1 MLPVLD
7 MGLRVLF
14 ALGVP
19 GAVIWYV
26 RDRRKSRAES
36 EVAERTVGADVRIR
50 DVASLEAHITFVER
64 AFGVERESKDR
75 QITDLGL
82 QVQQLRSVVHDRDEQ
97 IGMLRDEV
105 AELKTQVSLL
115 TSLTQKLTHPTGG
128 KPPA

>member
-1 MLPVLD
+1 MIGDVVD
-7 MGLRVLF
+7 VGLRVLF

-64 AFGVERESKDR
+64 AFGVERTSKDR
-75 QITDLGL
+75 QISSLE
-82 QVQQLRSVVHDRDEQ
+82 QEVRQLSERVRDRDAQ
-97 IGMLRDEV
+97 IAGLLDAV
-105 AELKTQVSLL
+105 AELKQQVKAL
-115 TSLTQKLTHPTGG
+115 TEQSAYSPKES
-128 KPPA
+128 

>member
-1 MLPVLD
+1 VISD
-7 MGLRVLF
+7 VVDIGLRILF

-19 GAVIWYV
+19 GAVIWFI

-75 QITDLGL
+75 QIGSLDE
-82 QVQQLRSVVHDRDEQ
+82 QVRQLRAVVHDRDEQ
-97 IGMLRDEV
+97 IAGLRDEV
-105 AELKTQVSLL
+105 AELKMQVSLL
-115 TSLTQKLTHPTGG
+115 KALTEKFTRESP
-128 KPPA
+128 KE

>member
-1 MLPVLD
+1 
-7 MGLRVLF
+7 MGLRIAF

-75 QITDLGL
+75 QIGNLET
-82 QVQQLRSVVHDRDEQ
+82 QVQQLTAKVHDRDEQ
-97 IGMLRDEV
+97 IAVLRDEV
-105 AELKTQVSLL
+105 GELKMQVSLL
-115 TSLTQKLTHPTGG
+115 TALTQRFTHPEGN
-128 KPPA
+128 P

>member
-1 MLPVLD
+1 VIGD
-7 MGLRVLF
+7 IFDIGLRVLF

-19 GAVIWYV
+19 GAVIWFI

-75 QITDLGL
+75 QIGSLDE
-82 QVQQLRSVVHDRDEQ
+82 QVRQLRAVVHDRDEQ
-97 IGMLRDEV
+97 IAGLRDEV
-105 AELKTQVSLL
+105 AELKMQVSLL
-115 TSLTQKLTHPTGG
+115 KALTEKFTRESP
-128 KPPA
+128 KE